1 MNNVDLDKKVKSLV
15 HLNRND
21 KGIVCAVDILLQL
34 GYLTKK
40 DYEDWRFGR
49 VDYLEKVCNVNL
61 SKLTLIN
68 KLIKKYSGELGLKS
82 SWTAYKQFGKGVKR
96 RLRFSKSGDKT
107 IEERY
112 STHYIDTTRLN
123 ELKEVKVRTEFEK

>member
-1 MNNVDLDKKVKSLV
+1 MNKVDLEKEVKSFV
-15 HLNRND
+15 HSNRYE
-21 KGIVCAVDILLQL
+21 KGYVCSVDVLLQL

-49 VDYLEKVCNVNL
+49 VEYLEKVCNINL

-68 KLIKKYSGELGLKS
+68 KFIVKFSTELNLKS
-82 SWTAYKQFGKGVKR
+82 SWTAYNQFGNSKKR
-96 RLRFSKSGDKT
+96 RLRFSKSGEKS

-112 STHYIDTTRLN
+112 ATHYIDKNRII
-123 ELKEVKVRTEFEK
+123 ELAEQKASG